1 MNGAWG
7 SIDRFKVSFATYKDK
22 VRHNVQHIDP
32 IIVDLRQA
40 GNGYYMGALYTVFQK
55 TCYHLFDDKLN
66 LNCPFKKIFATLIT
80 KTIGRRQVFLF
91 SHLTYFV
98 PLLYL
103 GNLSRPDISQN

>member
-1 MNGAWG
+1 MVLEVPL
-7 SIDRFKVSFATYKDK
+7 IVSRSALQHTKIRSDITYKILIQLLLISDRL
-22 VRHNVQHIDP
+22 VMD
-32 IIVDLRQA
+32 IIW
-40 GNGYYMGALYTVFQK
+40 GLYTLCSKK